1 METSDLWK
9 LILLSVC
16 LVLSAFFSASE
27 TSFIALSRVRLMHL
41 VNIRRPGAVR
51 VSQLVERPEKLL
63 ATVLLS
69 NNLVNTAAAALA
81 TAVAISLI
89 DSVNLAVLVATIG
102 ITLLLLVFGET
113 LPKTLAWSRAETVA
127 FTVSRPLILVG
138 WILSPAVHLLQGISL
153 LLNRAFGITSIH
165 SQLTEEEIR
174 TMISVGAQAGAVE
187 PTEAEMLEK
196 VFHFG
201 DRQVQEIMTP
211 RTEVVWVEKDTVL
224 GEFLKTYSG
233 QTHTRFPVFE
243 GDMENIVGILSVKDL
258 LQTMAQSGLQPKSSV
273 TNVLRPAYFV
283 PETKLIGQ
291 LFSEL
296 RQEGQQMV
304 IVIDQFGGVSGLVT
318 LKSLL
323 EVIVGPVGEEGEP
336 AREEFA
342 AIGENIYEVDA
353 GIGIQEG
360 NDELGLDLPE
370 GNYQTLAGFI
380 LERLGHIPQEGEH
393 FYYKDVRLEVT
404 EMRRVKIERVQVQ
417 WVDQPVEQREGRAS
431 ERP

>member
-89 DSVNLAVLVATIG
+89 DNVNLAVLVATIG

-224 GEFLKTYSG
+224 GEFLKTYSE

-273 TNVLRPAYFV
+273 TDVLRPAYFV

-353 GIGIQEG
+353 GIGIQEA